1 MEGFEETWGAT
12 IRHFFRE
19 LFGSRYLQH
28 LEEEIL
34 RLRNDQDRVLHDRDV
49 VIATLREE
57 KQQLNSKIIVYE
69 NTVLAHSSRMG
80 AEVVAYQK
88 PKPPSP
94 KFDFASIPPTK
105 SRWQLIQDQHEAQL
119 AKELAE
125 EAKLPKEIEKP
136 ATRNFA
142 GEQGAG

>member
-1 MEGFEETWGAT
+1 MDGFEETWGAA
-12 IRHFFRE
+12 IRQFLRE

-57 KQQLNSKIIVYE
+57 KQQLNTKLIVYE

-94 KFDFASIPPTK
+94 KFDFSSLPPTK
-105 SRWQLIQDQHEAQL
+105 SRWQVVQEQHEENL
-119 AKELAE
+119 ARELAE
-125 EAKLPKEIEKP
+125 EAKLPKEKE
-136 ATRNFA
+136 
-142 GEQGAG
+142 

>member
-1 MEGFEETWGAT
+1 MDGYEETWGAV
-12 IRHFFRE
+12 IRQFFRD
-19 LFGSRYLQH
+19 LLGSRYMEH
-28 LEEEIL
+28 LEEEL
-34 RLRNDQDRVLHDRDV
+34 TRLRQDQDRSLHEKDV
-49 VIATLREE
+49 IIATLREE
-57 KQQLNSKIIVYE
+57 KQQLNTKLIVYE

-94 KFDFASIPPTK
+94 KFDFSSLPPTK
-105 SRWQLIQDQHEAQL
+105 SRWQVVQEQHDTQM

-125 EAKLPKEIEKP
+125 EAKAPKKTEEP